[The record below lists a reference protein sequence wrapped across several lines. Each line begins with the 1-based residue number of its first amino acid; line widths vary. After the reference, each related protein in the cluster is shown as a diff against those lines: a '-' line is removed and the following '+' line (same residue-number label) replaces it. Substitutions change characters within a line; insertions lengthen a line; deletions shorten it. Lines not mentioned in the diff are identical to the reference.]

1 MLNKQDRA
9 RQFLPFDA
17 LKGLK
22 EALREKEIEYVEK
35 VELSYESKEILSNKL
50 KLIEKS
56 DIINIT
62 YYFNRQYKEVK
73 GIVKEI
79 SANKQKIIL
88 SNDIKINFSDILNIN
103 KE

>member
-9 RQFLPFDA
+9 RQLLPFDA

-35 VELSYESKEILSNKL
+35 VELSDESKEILSNKL

-88 SNDIKINFSDILNIN
+88 RNDIKINFSDILNIN

>member
-35 VELSYESKEILSNKL
+35 VELSDESKEILSNKL

-79 SANKQKIIL
+79 SAKKQKIIL